1 MVRLVYDMEDDSG
14 EGIRIHGADVF
25 ELASWEIGQVVFER
39 WWWAFEG
46 GLVEKCDRAR
56 KRRGE
61 GGLVMGVG
69 G

>member
-1 MVRLVYDMEDDSG
+1 MVRLAYDMEDDGG

-25 ELASWEIGQVVFER
+25 EPASWEIGQVVFER

-56 KRRGE
+56 KGRGE
-61 GGLVMGVG
+61 GALVVGVVG
-69 G
+69 